1 MTSIIKVDQ
10 IQNAAGGVP
19 TAGDLGFDIEG
30 SVIATH
36 KFISPTT
43 SDTAISSGTY
53 STIDEFSLTV
63 KRNNS
68 KMVWWIDTQQYIK
81 STGNTNLAMRLLVDD
96 NPNTGFGGTSN
107 VDRAQPDTP
116 GLFHVWYGNSSRETL
131 YNHIITPA
139 MTAGSHNFKLQMFR
153 YSAGTIT
160 VKYQTGAFRYL
171 VQEIAG

>member
-1 MTSIIKVDQ
+1 MTSIIKVDT
-10 IQNAAGGVP
+10 IQTAAGGVP
-19 TAGDLGFDIEG
+19 TAAALGFDIEG

-43 SDTAISSGTY
+43 ADTAISSGTY
-53 STIDEFSLTV
+53 STIDEFNLDV

-81 STGNTNLAMRLLVDD
+81 STGLTNLTMRLLVDD
-96 NPNTGFGGTSN
+96 NPNTGFVGPSDLSRTE
-107 VDRAQPDTP
+107 PDTP
-116 GLFHVWYGNSSRETL
+116 GLYHVWYGNTSRETL

-153 YSAGTIT
+153 YNTGTIT
-160 VKYQTGAFRYL
+160 VKYQGGGFRYL